1 MNRLKAWIVA
11 ALALLMLSSCS
22 EVEEQPPLVL
32 STDTWIGASPLYY
45 AHAMGWLEE
54 ADIELLQADSIYENL
69 EHFRS
74 KAADIVTGT
83 VHEYKLLKAISPDLI
98 PIIIY
103 DRSYGGDVILSN
115 RTVSQICQSK
125 ERINVYIEKDTV
137 SEEMWHYFTIENNLS
152 TQRYTLYDRNQN
164 EIEQLS
170 ASPLSPPA
178 VIVTY
183 NPHDSVLKK
192 QGFMEIA
199 SSKNESY
206 IIVDAIYVSSR
217 TAAKHSDQIHALK
230 DIVGK
235 AVRAY
240 HRDPKKF
247 YETVKPYLDNLSYQ
261 EFVAMVHNIQWMEDK
276 ALTPGMLQQL
286 EKNEFLTK
294 ELLP

>member
-1 MNRLKAWIVA
+1 VNRLKAWIVA

-45 AHAMGWLEE
+45 AHAMGWLEK
-54 ADIELLQADSIYENL
+54 ANIELLQTNSIYDNL

-125 ERINVYIEKDTV
+125 ERVNVYIEKDTV

-217 TAAKHSDQIHALK
+217 TAAKHSDQMHALK
-230 DIVGK
+230 DIVGR

-240 HRDPKKF
+240 HHDPKKF

-261 EFVAMVHNIQWMEDK
+261 EFIQMVHNIQWMEDK
-276 ALTPGMLQQL
+276 ALTPGMLKQL
-286 EKNEFLTK
+286 EKSEFPTK